1 MKNSSE
7 YYYLKYKKERY
18 NVSEL
23 FYSQLVTV
31 FILFELRISVAEDR
45 KLLFKTT
52 TTTKKESLIMH
63 QKS

>member
-1 MKNSSE
+1 M
-7 YYYLKYKKERY
+7 
-18 NVSEL
+18 SEL

-52 TTTKKESLIMH
+52 TTTKKSR
-63 QKS
+63 